1 MLSTSCQHFF
11 TLSAMLNDLF
21 KCPRHRWSNK
31 NNVECM
37 LKQMLNRLNGLKV
50 LTHEFPS
57 EHHSPS
63 KEMGNHTR
71 QRKNL

>member
-11 TLSAMLNDLF
+11 TLLAMLNNLF
-21 KCPRHRWSNK
+21 KCPGHLVQQ
-31 NNVECM
+31 NVECM

-50 LTHEFPS
+50 LTHEFPT
-57 EHHSPS
+57 EHNSPS
-63 KEMGNHTR
+63 KEMGDHTR